1 MTLIRLGRNGTV
13 FGLAVSMLIFGGW
26 FGKKESPLL
35 PVNSILAAYTTN
47 GTKEAPVMKEFGRVF
62 DTKWAVLSEL
72 LKESKPGVLE
82 KIADDPFKTYLAIDR
97 QEIEW
102 SLLTMGE
109 LTHPATAKDA
119 FLPDTT
125 WTLCGPFN
133 KEKTITALTQ
143 HIQSNYPGM
152 RLEASSLDGR
162 PIWTLR
168 GEAISKVRGLNPC
181 LSFSGKRLMLV
192 ASNEKA
198 LRRLLDLYAG
208 KGPGLS
214 KESPLWRVL
223 ETSPVLISRLMIVN
237 LSDVMKKLTT
247 EAERAEM
254 LTDPKM
260 NAVVNSVRDLTAET
274 RLVPSR
280 DAAEL
285 IVRVGCADAGN
296 AQTLNELC
304 ITAKVS
310 ASFMLTMAMQ
320 KRPELKG
327 VQEWLS
333 KVNSRTEGKET
344 TLSLRCLPQDI
355 QNVDVKKLMDRKVNK
370 IKKNNPSA
378 LPHPQRGAA
387 KRAQ

>member
-1 MTLIRLGRNGTV
+1 M
-13 FGLAVSMLIFGGW
+13 
-26 FGKKESPLL
+26 
-35 PVNSILAAYTTN
+35 
-47 GTKEAPVMKEFGRVF
+47 
-62 DTKWAVLSEL
+62 
-72 LKESKPGVLE
+72 
-82 KIADDPFKTYLAIDR
+82 
-97 QEIEW
+97 
-102 SLLTMGE
+102 
-109 LTHPATAKDA
+109 
-119 FLPDTT
+119 
-125 WTLCGPFN
+125 
-133 KEKTITALTQ
+133 
-143 HIQSNYPGM
+143 
-152 RLEASSLDGR
+152 
-162 PIWTLR
+162 
-168 GEAISKVRGLNPC
+168 RGLNPC

-310 ASFMLTMAMQ
+310 SSFMLTMAMQ
-320 KRPELKG
+320 KRLELKG